1 MPQRLRLAG
10 TLLILTILALFS
22 KAFISAMSAA
32 EGTGYQ
38 TLLYCI
44 NIDNNYRITENSAI
58 RRSSTIT
65 GSVKM
70 RLYIYSNDTVI
81 LKIIDDDVIIKENG
95 LEKKLEAYLSKTYS
109 GAGIYYPSDLSKT
122 ITMQKGPYFTFS
134 LVLLNS
140 TIGSEGNETRPV
152 YPEYYLLMRLYT
164 PIQSPENFIQG
175 VESLFNQLKER
186 KASGS
191 IGHIAIDMR
200 YGDAS
205 LKILRTN
212 DTVGYTV
219 ESSFHNEVAGISY
232 NGEETVIY
240 SPRGWLVK
248 DTFSGT
254 MVSSHGSRQDESK
267 NSVTIVL
274 CNSTVPGVSPQTSNP
289 SSPQN
294 EAGTGETILGDKT
307 TIGLVFGG
315 IVLAAIGIW
324 LLKRKF

>member
-1 MPQRLRLAG
+1 MPQRLHLTRA
-10 TLLILTILALFS
+10 LLILIILVLFS
-22 KAFISAMSAA
+22 KAAISAASTAD
-32 EGTGYQ
+32 GTGYQ

-44 NIDNNYRITENSAI
+44 NINNDYRIIENSTTKY
-58 RRSSTIT
+58 SSTIN
-65 GSVKM
+65 GSIKIK
-70 RLYIYSNDTVI
+70 LYIYSNDTVI
-81 LKIIDDDVIIKENG
+81 LKIIDKDVTIKRNG
-95 LEKKLEAYLSKTYS
+95 LEQKLEAYLSEKPS
-109 GAGIYYPSDLSKT
+109 EILYPSDLSKT
-122 ITMQKGPYFTFS
+122 ISMQKGPYFTVS

-140 TIGSEGNETRPV
+140 TVGSEGNETRPV
-152 YPEYYLLMRLYT
+152 YPEYSLLMRLYI
-164 PIQSPENFIQG
+164 PIQSPNSFIEG
-175 VESLFNQLKER
+175 VGSLFNQLKER

-248 DTFSGT
+248 DTFSAT

-294 EAGTGETILGDKT
+294 EASTGETIPGDKT